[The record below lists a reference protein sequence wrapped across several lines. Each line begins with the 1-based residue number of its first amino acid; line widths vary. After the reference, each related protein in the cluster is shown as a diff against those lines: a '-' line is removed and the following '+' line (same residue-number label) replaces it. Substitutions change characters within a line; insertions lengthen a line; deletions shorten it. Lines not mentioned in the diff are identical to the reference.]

1 MAADLVS
8 VDRLDLAAGDVAREH
23 RAVKLRDGYV
33 CVVCQVRWPCLLF
46 QSYALERAHEFS
58 RPPEIRP
65 EPKEAK
71 R

>member
-1 MAADLVS
+1 MAVDRVS
-8 VDRLDLAAGDVAREH
+8 VDRRDLAAGDVAREH

-33 CVVCQVRWPCLLF
+33 CVVCQVRWPCLLV
-46 QSYALERAHEFS
+46 QTHALERAHPLS

-65 EPKEAK
+65 EPEEAK